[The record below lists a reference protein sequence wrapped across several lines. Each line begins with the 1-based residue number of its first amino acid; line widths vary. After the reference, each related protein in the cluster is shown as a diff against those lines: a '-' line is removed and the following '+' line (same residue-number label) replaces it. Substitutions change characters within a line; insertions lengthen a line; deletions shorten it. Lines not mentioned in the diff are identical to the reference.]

1 MAGKSLV
8 PVCSLKRFLKRV
20 HDRVVDSERVEL
32 NQLVGP

>member
-8 PVCSLKRFLKRV
+8 PVCSLKRS
-20 HDRVVDSERVEL
+20 HDRVVDSEQVEL